1 MAICRPKLS
10 DTFFVPNAVAST
22 ASSSDDW
29 SRADSGC
36 VSDSVRIW
44 KFVYPPFCSAPRPW
58 MDALPWPIRSASA
71 RTSSSAHRLRSLE
84 RDLRAALEVDAEI
97 EPLNA
102 IAKIEIAITTP
113 EIANQIRRRP
123 M

>member
-71 RTSSSAHRLRSLE
+71 RTSSSATGCAVLNEICVPPSKSMPRLS
-84 RDLRAALEVDAEI
+84 
-97 EPLNA
+97 PLNA